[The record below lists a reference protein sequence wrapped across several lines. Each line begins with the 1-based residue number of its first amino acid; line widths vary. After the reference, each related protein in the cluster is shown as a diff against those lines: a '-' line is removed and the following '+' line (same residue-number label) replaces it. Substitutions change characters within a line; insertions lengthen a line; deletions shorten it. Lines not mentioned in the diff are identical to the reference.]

1 MFEKQQTRTGLCP
14 TSCGSDKIITKSNPQ
29 WGKALFQELKQ
40 EFEEETMDKG
50 CFLAQSG

>member
-1 MFEKQQTRTGLCP
+1 MFEKQQTETFPCR
-14 TSCGSDKIITKSNPQ
+14 TSCGSDKIITKSNPP

-40 EFEEETMDKG
+40 EFEETMDKG